1 MLFIYLLFVYVV
13 IGAIVSAWFAFYK
26 VTRID
31 HAAKGTSFWFKI
43 LLLPAGILLWPVV
56 LYKLTT
62 LKKHH
67 EQAT

>member
-1 MLFIYLLFVYVV
+1 MLFIYLLYVYV
-13 IGAIVSAWFAFYK
+13 ITGIAIAAWFAFYK

-31 HAAKGTSFWFKI
+31 KAAAGTSFWFRV

-56 LYKLTT
+56 LYKLSA

-67 EQAT
+67 EQSS

>member
-1 MLFIYLLFVYVV
+1 MLFIYLLYAYFFTGIVV
-13 IGAIVSAWFAFYK
+13 AAWFAFYK

-31 HAAKGTSFWFKI
+31 HAAKGTSFGFKI
-43 LLLPAGILLWPVV
+43 LLLPAGILLWPVI

-62 LKKHH
+62 LKKHN